1 MNITNEQTD
10 AARETRRTAIFQ
22 DTING
27 VNDKPAAPAKWWAAN
42 GDTLW
47 TAGVAVSSGVDGS
60 GIAFE
65 PGDIVVH
72 SHRLDADSTRTTG
85 GFAIYDYA
93 GKDPLQAVL
102 DEIAKWEHVT
112 PRLSGTVENPGRA
125 RLANPATG
133 RPLAMGWSEAL
144 ANAASHPDETDAA
157 IVRASLLEAGLEM
170 GEKARTGPA
179 VYLLEENGIDL
190 TVIEWSTDEQGRYDA
205 YSFHHEQ
212 FDEFAPSP
220 QLMTIGHSDRP
231 EHITPQRM
239 DDRQL
244 MDASRQI
251 FDRYQA
257 WRNDQTPLTKGLA
270 HPVARSGIVRP
281 GDRPLLQLT
290 DGRTAPTWNEL
301 LDRTATALVA
311 GKQPSNPVLSPQPAS
326 IPTGP
331 QPLSHGTTPQRQ
343 PSTARRQPR
352 HDRWPN
358 AWVPNEAAHTY
369 TLHARDGR
377 DWDKMVVRIPAGTTL
392 DGRRLD
398 GYALDCFMSAASKKQ
413 KSEGR
418 DVNIRFRPGQ
428 SVELFQG
435 RGSQRRSITIDD
447 PAKLCAAISAARK
460 TPGTRTAKPA
470 EPQPQMPTMPDD
482 MHAEAERL
490 LDPANRDQAQPALDL
505 VGFAAERQWNRIDR
519 LQAQLAGYA
528 QSGRFDPNLA
538 LKASR
543 RIIDKAAISFEHEHG
558 NPQAKRVADTR
569 FAYADRTNAAVLL
582 LDNLLSPTRE
592 HTRNLERQTPPD
604 EARTPQWQSRPY
616 PNTGG
621 TPTARQTREHAATRQ
636 PEAAE
641 PPAEKAPRPKTE
653 SRERPEEKTRGDLK
667 TFFAGL
673 RSRVGAALSSNT
685 ERQERVSHDRERSH
699 GHGL

>member
-1 MNITNEQTD
+1 MSITNEQTG
-10 AARETRRTAIFQ
+10 AAREIRRTAIFQ

-27 VNDKPAAPAKWWAAN
+27 VNDKHAVPARWWAAN

-72 SHRLDADSTRTTG
+72 SHRLDADSTRMTG
-85 GFAIYDYA
+85 GFAIYDHA

-112 PRLSGTVENPGRA
+112 PQLSGTVDNPGRA
-125 RLANPATG
+125 RLTNPATG

-144 ANAASHPDETDAA
+144 ANAASHPGETDAA

-179 VYLLEENGIDL
+179 VYLLEGNGIDL

-205 YSFHHEQ
+205 YSFRHEQ

-220 QLMTIGHSDRP
+220 QLMTIGHSEWP
-231 EHITPQRM
+231 EHINPQHM

-251 FDRYQA
+251 FDRYQT

-281 GDRPLLQLT
+281 GDKPLLRLA

-311 GKQPSNPVLSPQPAS
+311 GE
-326 IPTGP
+326 
-331 QPLSHGTTPQRQ
+331 Q

-470 EPQPQMPTMPDD
+470 EPQPQVPMLPDD

-505 VGFAAERQWNRIDR
+505 VGFTAERQWNRIDR

-558 NPQAKRVADTR
+558 NPQARRVADTR

-592 HTRNLERQTPPD
+592 HIRSVGRQAPPD
-604 EARTPQWQSRPY
+604 EARTPQRQSRPY
-616 PNTGG
+616 PDTGG
-621 TPTARQTREHAATRQ
+621 IPTARQTREHAAPRR

-641 PPAEKAPRPKTE
+641 PLDKSEAPGHAATTSNAMPGASGCCMTWLTRFTGTGRRTRAPEPTAPSPAAPLWRPCCM
-653 SRERPEEKTRGDLK
+653 R
-667 TFFAGL
+667 A
-673 RSRVGAALSSNT
+673 
-685 ERQERVSHDRERSH
+685 
-699 GHGL
+699 